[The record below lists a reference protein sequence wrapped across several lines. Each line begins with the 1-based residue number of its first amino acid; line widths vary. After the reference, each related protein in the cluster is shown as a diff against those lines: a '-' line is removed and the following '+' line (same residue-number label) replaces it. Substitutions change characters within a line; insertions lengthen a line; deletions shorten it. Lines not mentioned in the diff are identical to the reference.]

1 MTDYKVLFV
10 VGPLVY
16 GLDVGGDSGFYDPGT
31 ISQSAA
37 LAVFKDVYD
46 RVKDEAPDVVFR
58 AVPARPL
65 GPVPAGAVSGSS
77 PPGASPPPSP

>member
-1 MTDYKVLFV
+1 MIELSAQQRQQLAGGAAVDVTDPATSTPYVLMR
-10 VGPLVY
+10 
-16 GLDVGGDSGFYDPGT
+16 
-31 ISQSAA
+31 
-37 LAVFKDVYD
+37 KDVYD

-65 GPVPAGAVSGSS
+65 GPVPAGAVSGSP